1 MKDPKL
7 IIAGE
12 EFSSRLMVGTG
23 KYESNEIMAKAIEA
37 SGAQIITVAIR
48 RVNLNA
54 VGEKTI
60 LDYLDW
66 KKYRILPNTAGAKT
80 VDEAVRVARLA
91 RASGLTDWIKL
102 EVQPD
107 EKYLLPDPVGTLEA
121 TRILA
126 KEGFKVLPYTIDSP
140 ILAKQLIEAGAVTV
154 MPGASPIGTGQ
165 GFLNL
170 KNIKIIKEIST
181 VPVIVDSGLGGASD
195 AAMAMELGVDAVLI
209 NTAIAKANDPIEMG
223 ESMKHAV
230 IAGRKSYLAGRIPI
244 KEYASASSPMEGI
257 VR

>member
-1 MKDPKL
+1 MNDNKL

-23 KYESNEIMAKAIEA
+23 KYENNEIMARAIEA
-37 SGAQIITVAIR
+37 SGANIITVAIR

-60 LDYLDW
+60 LDYIDW

-80 VDEAVRVARLA
+80 VDEAIRVARLA

-102 EVQPD
+102 EIQPD
-107 EKYLLPDPVGTLEA
+107 EKYLLPDPVGTLQA
-121 TRILA
+121 TRRLVE
-126 KEGFKVLPYTIDSP
+126 EGFKVLPYTTDSP

-170 KNIKIIKEIST
+170 RNIKIIKKISP
-181 VPVIVDSGLGGASD
+181 VPVVVDSGLGTASD
-195 AAMAMELGVDAVLI
+195 AAMAMEFGTDAVLI
-209 NTAIAKANDPIEMG
+209 NTAIAKANDPVRMAEA
-223 ESMKHAV
+223 MKNAV
-230 IAGRKSYLAGRIPI
+230 IAGRESYLAGRIPV

-257 VR
+257 IR